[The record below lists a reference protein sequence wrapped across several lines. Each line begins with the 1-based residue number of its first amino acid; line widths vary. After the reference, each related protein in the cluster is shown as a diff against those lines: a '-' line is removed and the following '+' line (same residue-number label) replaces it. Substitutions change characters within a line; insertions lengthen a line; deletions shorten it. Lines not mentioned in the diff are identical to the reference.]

1 MFGIIAAYDD
11 RKLMRF
17 LMINLSKG
25 DRVIFVND
33 WGDDNWSNFANKGVI
48 VDSPD
53 FWGGKF
59 IVSVNGKKN
68 THGIPTDF
76 LEKI

>member
-1 MFGIIAAYDD
+1 MS
-11 RKLMRF
+11 
-17 LMINLSKG
+17 NLSKG
-25 DRVIFVND
+25 DRVVFVKD
-33 WGDDNWSNFANKGVI
+33 WGDGNWSNFANKGDKGVI
-48 VDSPD
+48 VDGPD